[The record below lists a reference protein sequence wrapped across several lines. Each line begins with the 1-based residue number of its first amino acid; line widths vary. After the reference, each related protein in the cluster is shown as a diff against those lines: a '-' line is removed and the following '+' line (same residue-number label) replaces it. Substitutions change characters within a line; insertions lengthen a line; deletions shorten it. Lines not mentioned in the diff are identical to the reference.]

1 MIDYLKK
8 AFWAGP
14 VLPGLGRLPV
24 NALATVGFTI
34 LGFGHPAFWLL
45 GAGLEAAYLAF
56 VSTDQ
61 RFQKWVDRQKRLAAE
76 PEVVAESREGL
87 VQKLDPQARRR
98 LAALEVKSA
107 RILQVAADAQ
117 GTGFGL
123 ESSRDALGRL
133 DWIYLKLLVAR
144 HHLESSRV
152 QAGESDLK
160 RQIADLEREMAAGGG
175 SSSLR
180 TSRAAR
186 LDLLQQRLQNLE
198 RCDGTLKE
206 IDSDLARIEAQVDL
220 ALENAA
226 LQKGGAVVAA
236 NLELG
241 SEILKDG
248 LYFGDS
254 EGTVL
259 ALDQAY
265 GGPPERFRERS

>member
-14 VLPGLGRLPV
+14 VVPGLGRVPV
-24 NALATVGFTI
+24 NALAATGFAI
-34 LGFGHPAFWLL
+34 LGFGEPAFWLL
-45 GAGLEAAYLAF
+45 GAGLETAYLAF
-56 VSTDQ
+56 VATDA
-61 RFQKWVDRQKRLAAE
+61 RFQRWVDRQKKLAAQ
-76 PEVVAESREGL
+76 PERVTESREGL

-98 LAALEVKSA
+98 LAELEAKSA
-107 RILQVAADAQ
+107 RILQVATDAQ
-117 GTGFGL
+117 GTDLGL
-123 ESSRDALGRL
+123 EGSRDALGRL

-152 QAGESDLK
+152 PAGESELK
-160 RQIADLEREMAAGGG
+160 RQIAELEREMARGGG

-180 TSRAAR
+180 ASREAR
-186 LDLLQQRLQNLE
+186 LDLLRQRLLNLE
-198 RCDGTLKE
+198 RREETLQE

-220 ALENAA
+220 ALENAS

-236 NLELG
+236 NLELA
-241 SEILKDG
+241 SEILRDG

-254 EGTVL
+254 EGAVL

-265 GGPPERFRERS
+265 GGPPARSRERL